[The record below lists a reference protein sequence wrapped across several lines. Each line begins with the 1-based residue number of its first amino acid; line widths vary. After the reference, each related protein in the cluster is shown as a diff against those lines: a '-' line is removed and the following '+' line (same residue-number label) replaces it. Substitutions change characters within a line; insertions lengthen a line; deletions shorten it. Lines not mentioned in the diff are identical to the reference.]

1 MKDLL
6 KKVMNGQDLTEEES
20 ATMLDKM
27 ANTDNYA
34 QAGALLS
41 SQLKSHVL
49 EIPY

>member
-1 MKDLL
+1 MKELL

-34 QAGALLS
+34 HIYSLF
-41 SQLKSHVL
+41 
-49 EIPY
+49 